1 MPQQHKSDEPPEVKA
16 LREAT
21 AGLEYPSESDAPFE
35 VFRWPGN
42 AGGSAREA
50 VAAHAGARKIEEVG
64 VDEFFKQLEGSEDAE
79 RFRQLRRVLE
89 SQLSG
94 LKIFRVGVGEV
105 KVDVYLVG
113 RARSGDWVGL
123 HTVSVE
129 T

>member
-1 MPQQHKSDEPPEVKA
+1 MPQQPKPDEPPEVNA

-21 AGLEYPSESDAPFE
+21 AGLEYPSESDAPFD
-35 VFRWPGN
+35 VFRWPGG
-42 AGGSAREA
+42 GGSAREA
-50 VAAHAGARKIEEVG
+50 VAAHAGARKIEEVT
-64 VDEFFKQLEGSEDAE
+64 VDEFFQQLEGSEDAD

-94 LKIFRVGVGEV
+94 LKIFRVGAGEV